1 VTLADLRK
9 VSIRKNV
16 RIRFRTGGGLDCVI
30 DEHGIAQ
37 VPGLTGPPDFGL
49 EQELSQAQEF
59 VMEPAAAGKQRIP
72 ERLNRQQ
79 LAALTSP
86 GGAGGEAHGE
96 ADE

>member
-37 VPGLTGPPDFGL
+37 VPGLAGPPDFGL

-59 VMEPAAAGKQRIP
+59 VMEPVLAGKRSLP
-72 ERLNRQQ
+72 ERLSRKQ
-79 LAALTSP
+79 LAAMTS
-86 GGAGGEAHGE
+86 AGGEGHGE
-96 ADE
+96 EEE